1 LLDSRVGK
9 WRTPE
14 ISRPQDAATNALK
27 TGPTY
32 RPDLTTGKPLRITN
46 MAVYGTT
53 IKKEF
58 TRTSAPILSVTVRQ
72 NDLSELTYALIDT
85 GCEGYAFIDKEY
97 A

>member
-1 LLDSRVGK
+1 M
-9 WRTPE
+9 PE
-14 ISRPQDAATNALK
+14 ISCPQDAAINALK

-46 MAVYGTT
+46 IAVYSTT
-53 IKKEF
+53 IEKEF
-58 TRTSAPILSVTVRQ
+58 TRTSALILSVTVRQ
-72 NDLSELTYALIDT
+72 NDLSELTCTLIDT